1 MIGYLK
7 GVISHIFVNSCF
19 IDVHGVGYRTYAPAS
34 TLDTLCVGQEAML
47 YTYMSVREDA
57 IVLYGFA
64 TQDEYELFML
74 LIGVNGVGPKVALG
88 ILSAGTAD
96 SFRLAVHQK
105 DIKGLTKM
113 PGIGKKTAERIV
125 LELQDKIGPVASEDA
140 EAADL
145 GNSAAPGLSDILAET
160 LAALTSLGYS
170 EQEVLPVAESHL
182 AGCTTVEQLLK
193 ETLKALGSGR

>member
-64 TQDEYELFML
+64 TQDEYDLFML

-88 ILSAGTAD
+88 SLSAGTAD

-140 EAADL
+140 GAADL

>member
-1 MIGYLK
+1 MIGYVK
-7 GVISHIFVNSCF
+7 GVVSHIFSNSCF

-64 TQDEYELFML
+64 TQDEYDLFML

-105 DIKGLTKM
+105 DSKGLTKM

-140 EAADL
+140 GAADL

>member
-34 TLDTLCVGQEAML
+34 TLDTLCVGQESML

-64 TQDEYELFML
+64 TQDEYDLFML

-140 EAADL
+140 GAADL

>member
-64 TQDEYELFML
+64 TQDEYDLFML

-140 EAADL
+140 GAADL

-182 AGCTTVEQLLK
+182 FGCTTVEQLLK
-193 ETLKALGSGR
+193 KTLKALGSGR

>member
-7 GVISHIFVNSCF
+7 GIISHIFTNSCF
-19 IDVHGVGYRTYAPAS
+19 IDVHGVGYRAYAPAS
-34 TLDTLCVGQEAML
+34 TLDGLTVGKEALL

-64 TQDEYELFML
+64 TQDEYDLFML

-96 SFRLAVHQK
+96 SFRLAVHKK
-105 DIKGLTKM
+105 DIKGLT
-113 PGIGKKTAERIV
+113 KKTAERIV
-125 LELQDKIGPVASEDA
+125 LELQDKIGPVAGGDTP
-140 EAADL
+140 ADVDKA
-145 GNSAAPGLSDILAET
+145 SAPGMSAILAET
-160 LAALTSLGYS
+160 LTALTSLGYS

-182 AGCTTVEQLLK
+182 ASCMTVEQLLK
-193 ETLKALGSGR
+193 ETLKTLGSGR

>member
-34 TLDTLCVGQEAML
+34 TLDMLCVGQEAML

-64 TQDEYELFML
+64 TQDEYDLFML

-140 EAADL
+140 GAADL

-193 ETLKALGSGR
+193 ETLKALGRRR

>member
-64 TQDEYELFML
+64 TQDEYDLFML
-74 LIGVNGVGPKVALG
+74 LIGVNGVGPKVALD

-140 EAADL
+140 GAADL

>member
-34 TLDTLCVGQEAML
+34 TLDTLYVGQEAML

-64 TQDEYELFML
+64 TQDEYDLFML

-140 EAADL
+140 GAADL

>member
-64 TQDEYELFML
+64 TQDEYDLFML

-140 EAADL
+140 GAADL

-182 AGCTTVEQLLK
+182 SGCTTVEQLLK
-193 ETLKALGSGR
+193 KTLKALGSGR

>member
-64 TQDEYELFML
+64 TQDEYDLFML

-105 DIKGLTKM
+105 DIKSLTKM

-140 EAADL
+140 GAADL
-145 GNSAAPGLSDILAET
+145 GNSAVPGLSDILAET

>member
-19 IDVHGVGYRTYAPAS
+19 IDVHGVGYRIYAPAS

-64 TQDEYELFML
+64 TQDEYDLFML

-140 EAADL
+140 GAADL